1 MARGGG
7 AFVAWPPLF
16 VCLFRVC
23 LFVFVCLFV
32 CLFGGLFV
40 CLSVCFLFFCFFVC
54 LFLFC
59 VGGCWCV
66 WDGMWVDRAVW
77 CVRGRKKDGRATVSS
92 TPPRPTHNTTQH
104 TTHQVAMRLITF
116 LPAATHQAPP
126 RWHALG
132 NAMAIKPKVGPKDGY
147 PHNAFLLKSLG
158 QALHDTGS
166 MALVR
171 CVLVC
176 LPSLPVVCCLY
187 TDTSL
192 QVYNFSLS

>member
-1 MARGGG
+1 
-7 AFVAWPPLF
+7 
-16 VCLFRVC
+16 
-23 LFVFVCLFV
+23 
-32 CLFGGLFV
+32 
-40 CLSVCFLFFCFFVC
+40 
-54 LFLFC
+54 
-59 VGGCWCV
+59 
-66 WDGMWVDRAVW
+66 
-77 CVRGRKKDGRATVSS
+77 
-92 TPPRPTHNTTQH
+92 
-104 TTHQVAMRLITF
+104 MRLITF

-176 LPSLPVVCCLY
+176 LPPSLWCVVCTLTQAYKFTTLVFRDMGPHNTAPFPFPIKSLPPVNLP
-187 TDTSL
+187 TPSP
-192 QVYNFSLS
+192 